1 MQFGRGID
9 ADTADQF
16 VGMYVN
22 ALTLEMGE
30 RGRRAIEE
38 FLRRG
43 AEVGIVPQ
51 ASIHYCPTG

>member
-1 MQFGRGID
+1 
-9 ADTADQF
+9 
-16 VGMYVN
+16 MYVN

-43 AEVGIVPQ
+43 AEAGIVPHVG
-51 ASIHYCPTG
+51 SIVPIA